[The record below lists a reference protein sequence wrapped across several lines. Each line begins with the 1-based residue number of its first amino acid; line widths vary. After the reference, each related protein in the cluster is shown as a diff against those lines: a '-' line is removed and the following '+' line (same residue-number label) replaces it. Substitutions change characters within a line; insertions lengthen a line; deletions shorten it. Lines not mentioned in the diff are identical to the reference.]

1 MFDLQNEQF
10 KLSSVNFRQE
20 LHGEDHV
27 RACDLKF
34 EGVVGNE
41 VLIGFHKELRQ
52 MLFKKDES
60 PDLVDQL
67 QPDALTALRFPR
79 LGTLKYDWEGTG
91 YTLAIDYGLG
101 EKSNIVLAECKIDG
115 IRIDPMQGGSVRLG
129 FRVIC
134 HPDGKQVDP
143 LTDMLQS
150 DVEITVTPPE
160 PTSVQELFGDEQK
173 AA

>member
-1 MFDLQNEQF
+1 MLDLQSCIL
-10 KLSSVNFRQE
+10 KMSSVNFRQE

-34 EGVVGNE
+34 EGVVGND
-41 VLIGFHKELRQ
+41 VLIAFHPELRA
-52 MLFKKDES
+52 MLFKKDEQ
-60 PDLVDQL
+60 PDLVDQAT
-67 QPDALTALRFPR
+67 PEALTALRFPR

-91 YTLAIDYGLG
+91 YTLTIDYGLG
-101 EKSNIVLAECKIDG
+101 DKSNIVLAECKVDG

-143 LTDMLQS
+143 LTEMLQG
-150 DVEITVTPPE
+150 DVTLSVTPPE
-160 PTSVQELFGDEQK
+160 PTTVQELFGESK
-173 AA
+173 TA

>member
-1 MFDLQNEQF
+1 MFDLRNATF

-34 EGVVGNE
+34 EGTVGND
-41 VLIGFHKELRQ
+41 VLIAFHPELRA
-52 MLFKKDES
+52 MLFKKNED
-60 PDLVDQL
+60 PDLIEQTE
-67 QPDALTALRFPR
+67 PKALTALRFPR
-79 LGTLKYDWEGTG
+79 LGTLKYDWEGSG

-101 EKSNIVLAECKIDG
+101 DKSNIVLAECQIDG
-115 IRIDPMQGGSVRLG
+115 IRIDPMQGGSVRIG

-143 LTDMLQS
+143 LTEMLQS
-150 DVEITVTPPE
+150 DVVISATPPE
-160 PTSVQELFGDEQK
+160 PTSLGELFGEQ
-173 AA
+173 AAA